1 MITRY
6 RSRSITDVHPAF
18 MAFGGLAAIGL
29 TIWLV
34 VACMGPSSGTVYAKN
49 YWPPYTT
56 IERACS
62 SYTDSGMCRSYH
74 TYVLFHPEQFWVC
87 LDNGEDRG
95 CRPVTSEA
103 YNSVGVGDFFDHDAA
118 VR

>member
-1 MITRY
+1 MRTLSRPITG
-6 RSRSITDVHPAF
+6 TPTWMLVV
-18 MAFGGLAAIGL
+18 GGAAVIGL
-29 TIWLV
+29 IVWIV
-34 VACMGPSSGTVYAKN
+34 IACSGPSSGTVYAKN

-56 IERACS
+56 IESACS
-62 SYTDSGMCRSYH
+62 SYTDSGTCRSSY
-74 TYVLFHPEQFWVC
+74 TYPLFHPEQFWLC

-95 CRPVTSEA
+95 CRPVGREA